1 MADDETNLPETIGR
15 YVINDEIG
23 RGGMATVYNAT
34 DPQFGRNVAVK
45 VLPREFT
52 HNPHFKERFEREAQA
67 IAQLEHSAIVPVYDY
82 GEDDG
87 RAFLVMRLMQGGTL
101 ADRINA
107 GALDPEDIADIL
119 DQVAAALD
127 VAHKRGI
134 IHRDVKPGNVLFDE
148 HGDAFISDFGLVKIG
163 ETASSLTGSMIVGT
177 PAYMAPEMS
186 QAGGLTSLVD
196 VYALGVTLYQILT
209 GELPYQADTPLGTML
224 AHAVEPIPDIMQT
237 RPETDPAVARVVR
250 QGMSKQPANRYQTAK
265 QIAVDF
271 RSALEGKPLQ
281 FQYEENAGAT
291 KQIPSQDYKE
301 RAAAHAAQQAAAAP
315 AERREGLPLPVI
327 LGIIGAVAA
336 VIIVVM
342 VVANPFAQ
350 ASVAEEPTVEPTE
363 EPVSEEEPTD
373 EPAVEVEDTQEPEP
387 TDEPTEEPTAVPSAA
402 VGGGGDFVAFHS
414 NETGNFDIYIVS
426 LDGTEQRRLTEDV
439 ANDTTP
445 TWSPDGERIAFV
457 SRRSGNLDIYVV
469 EVDSGAI
476 TQLTDDPGCDFDPA
490 WSPDGERIAFVSAR
504 DGNYEIYVMDADGD
518 NQERLTTNIVSDLS
532 PSWSPD
538 GSQLAITSYQAG
550 NGDIFIINAQ
560 TGTIR
565 DQITE
570 DNREDLTPAWSPDG
584 QYIAFASNRDNDWD
598 IYLYEV
604 ETGELTN
611 LTDNTAYAANPAW
624 SPDGEWITFASGEA
638 YQVEQGIARIRV
650 DGSEQEIMTFVTS
663 AFFAEFPV
671 WQPTP
676 AD

>member
-196 VYALGVTLYQILT
+196 VYALGVTLYQMLT

-237 RPETDPAVARVVR
+237 RPETDPAVAR
-250 QGMSKQPANRYQTAK
+250 
-265 QIAVDF
+265 
-271 RSALEGKPLQ
+271 
-281 FQYEENAGAT
+281 
-291 KQIPSQDYKE
+291 
-301 RAAAHAAQQAAAAP
+301 
-315 AERREGLPLPVI
+315 
-327 LGIIGAVAA
+327 
-336 VIIVVM
+336 
-342 VVANPFAQ
+342 
-350 ASVAEEPTVEPTE
+350 
-363 EPVSEEEPTD
+363 
-373 EPAVEVEDTQEPEP
+373 
-387 TDEPTEEPTAVPSAA
+387 
-402 VGGGGDFVAFHS
+402 
-414 NETGNFDIYIVS
+414 
-426 LDGTEQRRLTEDV
+426 
-439 ANDTTP
+439 
-445 TWSPDGERIAFV
+445 
-457 SRRSGNLDIYVV
+457 
-469 EVDSGAI
+469 
-476 TQLTDDPGCDFDPA
+476 
-490 WSPDGERIAFVSAR
+490 
-504 DGNYEIYVMDADGD
+504 
-518 NQERLTTNIVSDLS
+518 
-532 PSWSPD
+532 
-538 GSQLAITSYQAG
+538 
-550 NGDIFIINAQ
+550 
-560 TGTIR
+560 
-565 DQITE
+565 
-570 DNREDLTPAWSPDG
+570 
-584 QYIAFASNRDNDWD
+584 
-598 IYLYEV
+598 
-604 ETGELTN
+604 
-611 LTDNTAYAANPAW
+611 
-624 SPDGEWITFASGEA
+624 
-638 YQVEQGIARIRV
+638 
-650 DGSEQEIMTFVTS
+650 
-663 AFFAEFPV
+663 
-671 WQPTP
+671 
-676 AD
+676 